1 MGIWFDIYNTNYV
14 LEIMKLTLVSLDI
27 QRHKE
32 DLLKKWE
39 ESFSTNSRGKK
50 QQNKNYFEMK
60 YELEGFCQKTLNG
73 GIQDPVE
80 QVRFDAYQEL
90 FDYRRNFS
98 LDYDLEIEIHE
109 RGVTVFFDDFE
120 EFQKIHS
127 GEEELSSDRL
137 PEDEIDANLNN
148 GYDITNHW
156 LIDGTGGV
164 HVHELRL
171 KSDESQKTESQSDL
185 SS

>member
-1 MGIWFDIYNTNYV
+1 
-14 LEIMKLTLVSLDI
+14 MKLSLISLDI
-27 QRHKE
+27 ERHKE
-32 DLLKKWE
+32 DLLKQWD
-39 ESFSTNSRGKK
+39 ESFSTNSRGIK

-73 GIQDPVE
+73 GIEDPVE

-90 FDYRRNFS
+90 FDYKRNFS

-109 RGVTVFFDDFE
+109 TGVTVFFDDFE